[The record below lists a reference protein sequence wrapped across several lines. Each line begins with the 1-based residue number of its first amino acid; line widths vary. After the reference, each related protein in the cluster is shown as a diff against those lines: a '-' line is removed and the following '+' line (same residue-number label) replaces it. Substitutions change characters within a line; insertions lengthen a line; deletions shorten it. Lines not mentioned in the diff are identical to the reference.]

1 MKKGR
6 IRKDVAFLCLLKDG
20 LSVFVHIVVI
30 FLIFSRSD
38 AVHPFLIIEI
48 PAHSLLDAFLK
59 LKARFPAEF
68 CLELAAVDGVAHVVA
83 EAVGDEGDELLRL
96 TLGIA
101 EKAVHCLDDD
111 LDEVDVLPLV
121 EAADVVCVGDLSL
134 MEDEVYGARVVFH
147 KQPVADVLAL
157 SVYGQRL
164 AVADVVDE
172 EGYQLLG
179 ELIGTVVVGAVRHN
193 RRHSVCVVVCAHEV
207 VAAGLGCRI
216 WGMGVVFGR
225 LEEELCAV
233 GHVVFTGGL
242 RSEGSGDAFGMGKL
256 QSAVHLVGGDVVE
269 PFSIKLL
276 RQGLPVFLCGLEEC
290 EGAHDVCAGER
301 EGILDGAVHVAFCS
315 EVDYAVDLIL
325 PDDASH
331 PVEVCYVGLDEGIV
345 GSVLYVT
352 EVGEVA
358 GIGQL
363 VEVYDTVVGI
373 FVYEEADYMGA
384 DESGAACYEDVLHLN
399 DK

>member
-1 MKKGR
+1 MIPEFPKR
-6 IRKDVAFLCLLKDG
+6 DILFHSIAVRKRMFYYILNLLGNFRRLLCNKLL
-20 LSVFVHIVVI
+20 LIIHFVVV
-30 FLIFSRSD
+30 FLILARGNI
-38 AVHPFLIIEI
+38 VHPLLVVEI

-59 LKARFPAEF
+59 LEAGFPAEF
-68 CLELAAVDGVAHVVA
+68 CLELAAVDGVAHIVA

-111 LDEVDVLPLV
+111 LYEVDVLPLV

-134 MEDEVYGARVVFH
+134 VEDEVDGTCVVFH

-179 ELIGTVVVGAVRHN
+179 ELVGTVVVRAVGDD

-233 GHVVFTGGL
+233 GHVVL
-242 RSEGSGDAFGMGKL
+242 A
-256 QSAVHLVGGDVVE
+256 
-269 PFSIKLL
+269 
-276 RQGLPVFLCGLEEC
+276 
-290 EGAHDVCAGER
+290 
-301 EGILDGAVHVAFCS
+301 
-315 EVDYAVDLIL
+315 
-325 PDDASH
+325 
-331 PVEVCYVGLDEGIV
+331 
-345 GSVLYVT
+345 
-352 EVGEVA
+352 
-358 GIGQL
+358 
-363 VEVYDTVVGI
+363 
-373 FVYEEADYMGA
+373 
-384 DESGAACYEDVLHLN
+384 
-399 DK
+399 

>member
-68 CLELAAVDGVAHVVA
+68 GLERAAVDGGAHIVA

-101 EKAVHCLDDD
+101 EKAVHCLDDY

-121 EAADVVCVGDLSL
+121 EAADVVCVGNLAI
-134 MEDEVYGARVVFH
+134 MEDEVDGTRVVFH

-164 AVADVVDE
+164 AVADVVYE

-179 ELIGTVVVGAVRHN
+179 ELVGAVVVGAVRYN

-225 LEEELCAV
+225 LEEELGSV

-242 RSEGSGDAFGMGKL
+242 RSEGSGDAFGMCQLEG
-256 QSAVHLVGGDVVE
+256 SVDFIRRDMVE
-269 PFSIKLL
+269 PFSFKLV
-276 RQGLPVFLCGLEEC
+276 R
-290 EGAHDVCAGER
+290 
-301 EGILDGAVHVAFCS
+301 
-315 EVDYAVDLIL
+315 
-325 PDDASH
+325 
-331 PVEVCYVGLDEGIV
+331 
-345 GSVLYVT
+345 
-352 EVGEVA
+352 
-358 GIGQL
+358 
-363 VEVYDTVVGI
+363 
-373 FVYEEADYMGA
+373 
-384 DESGAACYEDVLHLN
+384 
-399 DK
+399 K

>member
-1 MKKGR
+1 M
-6 IRKDVAFLCLLKDG
+6 
-20 LSVFVHIVVI
+20 
-30 FLIFSRSD
+30 
-38 AVHPFLIIEI
+38 
-48 PAHSLLDAFLK
+48 
-59 LKARFPAEF
+59 
-68 CLELAAVDGVAHVVA
+68 A

-111 LDEVDVLPLV
+111 LYEVDVLPLV

-134 MEDEVYGARVVFH
+134 MEDEVDGTCVVFH

-172 EGYQLLG
+172 EGDQLLG
-179 ELIGTVVVGAVRHN
+179 ELVGTVVVGAVGDD

-233 GHVVFTGGL
+233 GHVVLAGRF
-242 RSEGSGDAFGMGKL
+242 RSEGGRDTFGMGKL

-269 PFSIKLL
+269 SFSLKLL
-276 RQGLPVFLCGLEEC
+276 RQGLPVFLGGL
-290 EGAHDVCAGER
+290 
-301 EGILDGAVHVAFCS
+301 
-315 EVDYAVDLIL
+315 
-325 PDDASH
+325 
-331 PVEVCYVGLDEGIV
+331 
-345 GSVLYVT
+345 
-352 EVGEVA
+352 
-358 GIGQL
+358 
-363 VEVYDTVVGI
+363 
-373 FVYEEADYMGA
+373 
-384 DESGAACYEDVLHLN
+384 
-399 DK
+399 